1 MFANQFRKIT
11 PFSLLLGGFLNAIV
25 LFSIFSMEN
34 REIPFS
40 SVFLTP
46 LLLWVVCMLFCYEL
60 IWLES
65 KRIVFY
71 FKGFH
76 FVTLSTALLVYPFET
91 IAIDLVIQVG
101 VFFLIFDGLVQTPKR
116 DEEDLKRMFNISV
129 LVTLLSIYN
138 TAQIIFFLP
147 LLFFFSA
154 NRLTKFKMILA
165 LLLPIVSIPLF
176 FYSILIYWNLE
187 TMIPFL
193 NWQYDPWDFKNSS
206 IKDYGWLLLILVGLF
221 IHSKVSFSKKQKA
234 IVRINFGLA
243 IWLVSSLIFSFIY
256 TNASYGRWEWTIF
269 PIVLMMSNIFK
280 NIDSNRTVNLLLGSI
295 FTGGVLIR
303 IFVL

>member
-91 IAIDLVIQVG
+91 IAIDLVVCNVCRYSFCSSYYSSKIYPG
-101 VFFLIFDGLVQTPKR
+101 RRSKSFFLT
-116 DEEDLKRMFNISV
+116 
-129 LVTLLSIYN
+129 
-138 TAQIIFFLP
+138 
-147 LLFFFSA
+147 
-154 NRLTKFKMILA
+154 
-165 LLLPIVSIPLF
+165 
-176 FYSILIYWNLE
+176 
-187 TMIPFL
+187 
-193 NWQYDPWDFKNSS
+193 
-206 IKDYGWLLLILVGLF
+206 
-221 IHSKVSFSKKQKA
+221 
-234 IVRINFGLA
+234 
-243 IWLVSSLIFSFIY
+243 
-256 TNASYGRWEWTIF
+256 
-269 PIVLMMSNIFK
+269 
-280 NIDSNRTVNLLLGSI
+280 
-295 FTGGVLIR
+295 
-303 IFVL
+303 